1 MWASSNFAYTFLIS
15 IMNFS
20 VRIFSTSIIEQRP
33 VKNPKIVESSPFIN
47 HKHFFG
53 MIWPVRLSWIKQ
65 TQHIDR
71 LILFFILF
79 IFSTEKMNEISLYF
93 LQFKQ
98 FELLFNKSLKYNYF
112 HSLQFFYFFYGKLL
126 RFPCLV
132 NTLIKLQLFK
142 LFLKDFFQLYPSSV

>member
-15 IMNFS
+15 IRTFS

-65 TQHIDR
+65 TQHIGR
-71 LILFFILF
+71 FILFFILF
-79 IFSTEKMNEISLYF
+79 IFSTEKMNEIYF

-112 HSLQFFYFFYGKLL
+112 HSLQFFYFFL
-126 RFPCLV
+126 RKIVKVSMFSEHV
-132 NTLIKLQLFK
+132 KKVATF
-142 LFLKDFFQLYPSSV
+142 